1 MPTRRA
7 FLIALSISLLG
18 TLLFAAGPARAIEVY
33 NLDPAADS
41 NGNIAM
47 DGAGNAYIAWTH
59 EDESSIDQPTFC
71 RILAGTGACTSPVTL
86 PIPGLNPTSIDSA
99 SAAFPVIGPGET
111 VYVVAPRY
119 VEDDNVVYTSVNR
132 GASFSTGVV
141 VPGGYSNQ
149 TEPTDVFRYGSE
161 FLIGAFNASLGVSTT
176 PAAGTGLSLIL
187 PPGNLVESS
196 SLGLAGANP
205 VLAYSTLTEPYDVRF
220 FRYTGTPP
228 VTSPSSWVGPTTVT
242 HGYEAELSG
251 GPLGLFMVSADQA
264 GNETPSIVD
273 LRKYTGSGFGPATT
287 LSSEGAPG
295 LFDGGAIAQA
305 PNGSRLAIAWPGH
318 RGGDNK
324 YVMRLFTSTD
334 GGASFTKTEIA
345 DLSDGIDFGDNS
357 QMALD
362 DGTGGWLTFVN
373 TSGLHLVDFYPIE
386 GAPPPV
392 APGGGGSKPADY
404 SGPTKVAATKKAGD
418 YDLTLRLPRNCV
430 QSRQSFFAGVGKRKR
445 KGLAKKLGGKIK
457 FKSVVFFYDGKK
469 LTVKKKK
476 PFRYLIDPG
485 AMAPGSTHV
494 VKTKVTAILTKG
506 GKEHKIKRTLQGT
519 IKAC

>member
-1 MPTRRA
+1 
-7 FLIALSISLLG
+7 LG
-18 TLLFAAGPARAIEVY
+18 TLLFAVGSARASEVY
-33 NLDPAADS
+33 NLDPGADS

-59 EDESSIDQPTFC
+59 EDGDSIDQPTFC
-71 RILAGTGACTSPVTL
+71 RILAGTGACTSPATL
-86 PIPGLNPTSIDSA
+86 PIPGLSPTSIDSA
-99 SAAFPVIGPGET
+99 SAAFPVIGAGET

-119 VEDDNVVYTSVNR
+119 ADNDVVFYTSING
-132 GASFSTGVV
+132 GASFGTGVV

-149 TEPTDVFRYGSE
+149 TDPTDVFRYGLTE
-161 FLIGAFNASLGVSTT
+161 FIIGAFNSSLGVSTS
-176 PAAGTGLSLIL
+176 PAAGTGLSLVL
-187 PPGNLVESS
+187 PPGALVESS
-196 SLGLAGANP
+196 SLGLEGANP
-205 VLAYSTLTEPYDVRF
+205 VLAYSTLTEPHDVRF
-220 FRYTGTPP
+220 FRYDGSGP
-228 VTSPSSWVGPTTVT
+228 VTSSSNWVGPATVS

-251 GPLGLFMVSADQA
+251 GPLGLFMVSADQT
-264 GNETPSIVD
+264 GNETPSIVN

-295 LFDGGAIAQA
+295 IFDGGAIAQA

-318 RGGDNK
+318 RSADNK
-324 YVMRLFTSTD
+324 YVMRLFTSTN

-362 DGTGGWLTFVN
+362 NGTGGWLTFVN
-373 TSGLHLVDFYPIE
+373 TSGLHLVDFYPIA
-386 GAPPPV
+386 GGPPPV
-392 APGGGGSKPADY
+392 GPGGGGGSKPADY
-404 SGPTKVAATKKAGD
+404 KGPTKVAATKKAGAF
-418 YDLTLRLPRNCV
+418 DLTLRLPQSCV
-430 QSRQSFFAGVGKRKR
+430 QSQQRFFAGVGKRKR

-457 FKSVVFFYDGKK
+457 FKSVAFVYDGKK
-469 LTVKKKK
+469 LTVKKEK

-485 AMAPGSTHV
+485 TMAPGSTHV

-506 GKEHKIKRTLQGT
+506 GKEQKIKRTLQGT